1 MDIFLIIL
9 GSICL
14 LVGLAGCIVPM
25 LPGPPVSYLALVFL
39 HFTDKVSFTIPQ
51 LFFWLFIV
59 VLIQILDYF
68 IPMFGVK
75 RLGGTPWG
83 KWGCIIGTFA
93 GIFLFAPLGRIYR
106 PVCGRSCR
114 RIIGWKRNE
123 IRAESRIRSICRVP
137 VGHRTEGS
145 RMRLV
150 HLLLYP
156 CPRIA
161 KLSVSLSP

>member
-25 LPGPPVSYLALVFL
+25 LPGPPVAYLALVFL

-51 LFFWLFIV
+51 LFLWLFIV

-75 RLGGTPWG
+75 GSEVLHGANGDVSSVPLPVFSCFLPGGYSSVRLQ
-83 KWGCIIGTFA
+83 A
-93 GIFLFAPLGRIYR
+93 Q
-106 PVCGRSCR
+106 
-114 RIIGWKRNE
+114 
-123 IRAESRIRSICRVP
+123 
-137 VGHRTEGS
+137 
-145 RMRLV
+145 
-150 HLLLYP
+150 
-156 CPRIA
+156 
-161 KLSVSLSP
+161 

>member
-83 KWGCIIGTFA
+83 KWVASSVPLPAFFCSPPGTYLSA
-93 GIFLFAPLGRIYR
+93 
-106 PVCGRSCR
+106 
-114 RIIGWKRNE
+114 
-123 IRAESRIRSICRVP
+123 
-137 VGHRTEGS
+137 
-145 RMRLV
+145 RLWAQ
-150 HLLLYP
+150 L
-156 CPRIA
+156 
-161 KLSVSLSP
+161 

>member
-75 RLGGTPWG
+75 RLGGTPWVGAVVGELLGG
-83 KWGCIIGTFA
+83 KETKYALKAGFGAFA
-93 GIFLFAPLGRIYR
+93 GFLLGTVLKVA
-106 PVCGRSCR
+106 VCGWFIFCF
-114 RIIGWKRNE
+114 
-123 IRAESRIRSICRVP
+123 IRA
-137 VGHRTEGS
+137 
-145 RMRLV
+145 LV
-150 HLLLYP
+150 
-156 CPRIA
+156 
-161 KLSVSLSP
+161 

>member
-93 GIFLFAPLGRIYR
+93 GIFLFAPFVGAVVGELLGGKETKYALKAGFGAFAGFLLGTVLKVA
-106 PVCGRSCR
+106 VCGWFIFCF
-114 RIIGWKRNE
+114 
-123 IRAESRIRSICRVP
+123 IRA
-137 VGHRTEGS
+137 
-145 RMRLV
+145 LV
-150 HLLLYP
+150 
-156 CPRIA
+156 
-161 KLSVSLSP
+161 

>member
-93 GIFLFAPLGRIYR
+93 GIFLSPPGAYL
-106 PVCGRSCR
+106 S
-114 RIIGWKRNE
+114 
-123 IRAESRIRSICRVP
+123 A
-137 VGHRTEGS
+137 
-145 RMRLV
+145 RLWAQ
-150 HLLLYP
+150 L
-156 CPRIA
+156 
-161 KLSVSLSP
+161 

>member
-25 LPGPPVSYLALVFL
+25 LPGPPVAYLALVFL

-51 LFFWLFIV
+51 LFLWLFIV

-75 RLGGTPWG
+75 RLGGTSWG
-83 KWGCIIGTFA
+83 KWYFPVSSLG
-93 GIFLFAPLGRIYR
+93 GIH
-106 PVCGRSCR
+106 RSVCR
-114 RIIGWKRNE
+114 RS
-123 IRAESRIRSICRVP
+123 SR
-137 VGHRTEGS
+137 
-145 RMRLV
+145 
-150 HLLLYP
+150 
-156 CPRIA
+156 RIA
-161 KLSVSLSP
+161 GR

>member
-68 IPMFGVK
+68 IPMNPQ
-75 RLGGTPWG
+75 RD
-83 KWGCIIGTFA
+83 C
-93 GIFLFAPLGRIYR
+93 
-106 PVCGRSCR
+106 
-114 RIIGWKRNE
+114 
-123 IRAESRIRSICRVP
+123 
-137 VGHRTEGS
+137 
-145 RMRLV
+145 
-150 HLLLYP
+150 LLYRVVEYIG
-156 CPRIA
+156 CLLE
-161 KLSVSLSP
+161 KF

>member
-75 RLGGTPWG
+75 RLGGT
-83 KWGCIIGTFA
+83 FA
-93 GIFLFAPLGRIYR
+93 GIFLFAPWGVFIGPFVGAVVGELLGGKETKYALKAGFGAFAGFLLGTVLKVA
-106 PVCGRSCR
+106 VCGWFIFCF
-114 RIIGWKRNE
+114 
-123 IRAESRIRSICRVP
+123 IRA
-137 VGHRTEGS
+137 
-145 RMRLV
+145 LV
-150 HLLLYP
+150 
-156 CPRIA
+156 
-161 KLSVSLSP
+161 

>member
-51 LFFWLFIV
+51 LCFWL
-59 VLIQILDYF
+59 F

-93 GIFLFAPLGRIYR
+93 GIFLFAPWGVFIGPFVGAVVGELLGGKETKYALKAGFGAFAGFLLGTVLKVA
-106 PVCGRSCR
+106 VCGWFIFCF
-114 RIIGWKRNE
+114 
-123 IRAESRIRSICRVP
+123 IRA
-137 VGHRTEGS
+137 
-145 RMRLV
+145 LV
-150 HLLLYP
+150 
-156 CPRIA
+156 
-161 KLSVSLSP
+161 

>member
-51 LFFWLFIV
+51 LF
-59 VLIQILDYF
+59 
-68 IPMFGVK
+68 GVK

-93 GIFLFAPLGRIYR
+93 GIFLFAPWGVFIGPFVGAVVGELLGGKETKYALKAGFGAFAGFLLGTVLKVA
-106 PVCGRSCR
+106 VCGWFIFCF
-114 RIIGWKRNE
+114 
-123 IRAESRIRSICRVP
+123 IRA
-137 VGHRTEGS
+137 
-145 RMRLV
+145 LV
-150 HLLLYP
+150 
-156 CPRIA
+156 
-161 KLSVSLSP
+161 

>member
-1 MDIFLIIL
+1 MRDTLFLH
-9 GSICL
+9 
-14 LVGLAGCIVPM
+14 
-25 LPGPPVSYLALVFL
+25 LALVFL

-93 GIFLFAPLGRIYR
+93 GIFLFAPWGVFIGPFVGAVVGELLGGKKTKYALKAGFGAFAGFLLGTVLKVA
-106 PVCGRSCR
+106 VCGWFIFCF
-114 RIIGWKRNE
+114 
-123 IRAESRIRSICRVP
+123 IRA
-137 VGHRTEGS
+137 
-145 RMRLV
+145 LV
-150 HLLLYP
+150 
-156 CPRIA
+156 
-161 KLSVSLSP
+161 

>member
-83 KWGCIIGTFA
+83 KC
-93 GIFLFAPLGRIYR
+93 
-106 PVCGRSCR
+106 CR

>member
-93 GIFLFAPLGRIYR
+93 GIFLFAPWGELLGGKETKYALKAGFGAFAGFLLGTVLKVA
-106 PVCGRSCR
+106 VCGWFIFCF
-114 RIIGWKRNE
+114 
-123 IRAESRIRSICRVP
+123 IRA
-137 VGHRTEGS
+137 
-145 RMRLV
+145 LV
-150 HLLLYP
+150 
-156 CPRIA
+156 
-161 KLSVSLSP
+161 

>member
-93 GIFLFAPLGRIYR
+93 SIFLFAPWGVFIGPFVGAVVGELLGGKETKYALKAGFGAFAGFLLGTVLKVA
-106 PVCGRSCR
+106 VCGWFIFCF
-114 RIIGWKRNE
+114 
-123 IRAESRIRSICRVP
+123 IRA
-137 VGHRTEGS
+137 
-145 RMRLV
+145 LV
-150 HLLLYP
+150 
-156 CPRIA
+156 
-161 KLSVSLSP
+161 

>member
-75 RLGGTPWG
+75 DSEVPHGVNGVASSVPLPAFSVR
-83 KWGCIIGTFA
+83 
-93 GIFLFAPLGRIYR
+93 PLGRIYR

-123 IRAESRIRSICRVP
+123 IRVESRIRSICRVP